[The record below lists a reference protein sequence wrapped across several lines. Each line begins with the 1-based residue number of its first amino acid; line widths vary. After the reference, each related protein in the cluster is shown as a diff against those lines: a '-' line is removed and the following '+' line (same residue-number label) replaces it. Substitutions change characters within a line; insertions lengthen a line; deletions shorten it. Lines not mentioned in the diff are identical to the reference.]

1 MMLWVNIILLL
12 LAIPVGYLIAW
23 LCKDELVKFRKYF
36 RILII
41 VSIILGIGFWIYG
54 FRVES
59 LTLWF
64 VFIVTLIISY
74 SDLLL
79 DSISLKN
86 LFNFESKSK

>member
-36 RILII
+36 RILI
-41 VSIILGIGFWIYG
+41 VFSIILGIGFWIYG

-64 VFIVTLIISY
+64 VFIVTLISFVLSNNKRFI
-74 SDLLL
+74 
-79 DSISLKN
+79 KN
-86 LFNFESKSK
+86 GKI